1 MGGFDKTP
9 EVMATVRRRESGSY
23 FARWYSASGHRHEE
37 ATGEYQFERAL
48 RKANRLEAEARFW
61 EDHAGGL
68 WTAYAAMN
76 YSPRF
81 LWQSFTHAKHLR
93 FDRFRE
99 LLSEA
104 GIKFAPRAKWR
115 DKPLSGSS
123 KGKRYAYRGKRMTV
137 SELIDA
143 SASPVANCTVAYRLK
158 KGWDVEDAL
167 RTPPMS
173 NAESGRLGADKVNGR
188 GRAKR

>member
-1 MGGFDKTP
+1 
-9 EVMATVRRRESGSY
+9 MASVRRLERGSY
-23 FARWYSASGHRHEE
+23 VARWYMASGERREE

-48 RKANRLEAEARFW
+48 RTANRLEAEARFW
-61 EDHAGGL
+61 EEHAAGL

-99 LLSEA
+99 MLVEA
-104 GIKFAPRAKWR
+104 GVKFAPRSKWR
-115 DKPLSGSS
+115 DKAVASS
-123 KGKRYAYRGKRMTV
+123 TRGKRYAYRGKRMTV
-137 SELIDA
+137 SELIDVTG
-143 SASPVANCTVAYRLK
+143 SPVASCTVAYRLK
-158 KGWDVEDAL
+158 KGWDVEEAL

-188 GRAKR
+188 GQAR

>member
-1 MGGFDKTP
+1 
-9 EVMATVRRRESGSY
+9 MATVQREKGGGY
-23 FARWYSASGHRHEE
+23 TARWLDSHGKRRGE

-48 RKANRLEAEARFW
+48 RTANRLEAEARFW
-61 EDHAGGL
+61 EDHAAGL

-99 LLSEA
+99 MLVEA
-104 GIKFAPRAKWR
+104 GVKFAPRSKWR
-115 DKPLSGSS
+115 DKAVASS
-123 KGKRYAYRGKRMTV
+123 TRGKRYAYRGKRMTV

-143 SASPVANCTVAYRLK
+143 SASPVASCTVAYRLK

-173 NAESGRLGADKVNGR
+173 NAESGRLGAEKVNQR
-188 GRAKR
+188 NQ